1 MQNKL
6 NESLHIVEKDLKRY
20 KNNRD
25 DVILSSIK
33 KRLDKSV
40 LTYKQDM
47 ERRISIDSV
56 ELPKD
61 IPKKGRIIV
70 H

>member
-33 KRLDKSV
+33 RRLDKSV
-40 LTYKQDM
+40 LAYKQDM

>member
-33 KRLDKSV
+33 RRLDKSV

-47 ERRISIDSV
+47 EHRISIDSV

>member
-33 KRLDKSV
+33 RRLDKSV
-40 LTYKQDM
+40 LTYRQDM